1 MWRFSQTWPLDR
13 TRFTPT
19 WLGSISRQLRAAIV
33 IILALSLCG
42 CVNYDVGFNVRGQ
55 SGGEFTQM
63 IRLGTGADSNS
74 GDSLG
79 DWIAS
84 LEQRTKALDG
94 RVRRRSDQ
102 SLELTIPFR
111 NSKDLDRKFNQF
123 FDPEA
128 AQPQSAQLAKSSRA
142 KSAKPVRANIPSI
155 SAHLDLKEQNYL
167 LFLHDRFQL
176 DLDLR
181 PLSLISATD
190 QTSSQAI
197 DTTLINPGSLLDL
210 TLQLTTPWGSRPA
223 ANSLRPT
230 VKGSQ
235 LQWQLQPGKLNHLEA
250 SYWMP
255 SPIGWG
261 ALVVMGLVALSSWLK
276 SKLTP
281 LVQDGAAPIVE

>member
-1 MWRFSQTWPLDR
+1 MWRFLQPWPLDR
-13 TRFTPT
+13 SCFSDWIRDVLRPF
-19 WLGSISRQLRAAIV
+19 RAAIV
-33 IILALSLCG
+33 VILALSLCG

-55 SGGEFTQM
+55 SGGEFTQV
-63 IRLGTGADSNS
+63 IRLGTGADAKS

-79 DWIAS
+79 AWIAS

-94 RVRRRSDQ
+94 KVRRRSDQ

-128 AQPQSAQLAKSSRA
+128 APA
-142 KSAKPVRANIPSI
+142 KSAKPGKLTQLAQSVRAKPSLPTI
-155 SAHLDLKEQNYL
+155 SAHLDLTEQNYL

-190 QTSSQAI
+190 QTSSQTI

-210 TLQLTTPWGSRPA
+210 TLNLTTPWGSKAA
-223 ANSLRPT
+223 ANSLRAT
-230 VKGSQ
+230 VNGPQ
-235 LQWQLQPGKLNHLEA
+235 LQWQLQPGKLNHLDA

-261 ALVVMGLVALSSWLK
+261 ALVVIGLVALTSWLRDR
-276 SKLTP
+276 LTTAESP
-281 LVQDGAAPIVE
+281 SPTAVRD

>member
-1 MWRFSQTWPLDR
+1 MWRFSPAWPRDR
-13 TRFTPT
+13 SRFSA
-19 WLGSISRQLRAAIV
+19 WLPALKPFRAAIV
-33 IILALSLCG
+33 ALLALSLCG

-55 SGGEFTQM
+55 SGGEFTQV
-63 IRLGTGADSNS
+63 IRLGTGADAQS

-79 DWIAS
+79 AWIAS

-94 RVRRRSDQ
+94 SVRRRSDQ

-128 AQPQSAQLAKSSRA
+128 AAKPG
-142 KSAKPVRANIPSI
+142 KSAKLAQVNPNRPSLPSI
-155 SAHLDLKEQNYL
+155 SAHLDLTEQNYL

-181 PLSLISATD
+181 PLSLISTQD
-190 QTSSQAI
+190 QSSSQAI

-210 TLQLTTPWGSRPA
+210 TLNLTTPWGSQPA
-223 ANSLRPT
+223 ANSLRPQ
-230 VKGSQ
+230 VNGPQ

-261 ALVVMGLVALSSWLK
+261 ALVVIGVVALTSWLRDR
-276 SKLTP
+276 LTTLAESP
-281 LVQDGAAPIVE
+281 SPTALRD

>member
-1 MWRFSQTWPLDR
+1 MWRFPPAWPLDR
-13 TRFTPT
+13 SRFSP
-19 WLGSISRQLRAAIV
+19 WLPASITTLIRPFRAAIV
-33 IILALSLCG
+33 ALLALSLCG

-55 SGGEFTQM
+55 SGGEFTQV

-79 DWIAS
+79 NWIAS

-128 AQPQSAQLAKSSRA
+128 APAKTQLTQSLRA
-142 KSAKPVRANIPSI
+142 KPSLPSI
-155 SAHLDLKEQNYL
+155 SAHLDLTEQNYL

-181 PLSLISATD
+181 PLSLIATTD
-190 QTSSQAI
+190 QSSSQTI

-210 TLQLTTPWGSRPA
+210 TLQLTTPWGSNPA
-223 ANSLRPT
+223 PNSLRPT
-230 VKGSQ
+230 VTGSQ

-261 ALVVMGLVALSSWLK
+261 ALVVIGLVALTSWLRDR
-276 SKLTP
+276 LTT
-281 LVQDGAAPIVE
+281 LVDPSTLVESD